1 MSWKR
6 YVAIG
11 DSFTEGLDDPDP
23 RDPTRYRGWADLV
36 AGRLAA
42 RVPGFEYANLAVRGR
57 KLGPVVDE
65 QVPVALRLEPDL
77 MSFAAGGNDA
87 LRRTFDGPAIVARI
101 DEVVKLLRATGADVV
116 VFGFARLHDRLPG
129 RNLIRARAQF
139 INTSVAESADRYG
152 AHLISLWD
160 DEGFTHPGMWSI
172 DRLHLNG
179 YGHRRVAAHVL
190 TALGLEPEP
199 AWWEEPPPVPE
210 RSWTAYRVDDA
221 RWVATHFAPWVKRR
235 ITGRSSGDNR
245 TAKRPTPGS
254 LG

>member
-36 AGRLAA
+36 AGRLAG

-87 LRRTFDGPAIVARI
+87 LRRTFDGPAIAARI

-139 INTSVAESADRYG
+139 INTSVAESAGRYG
-152 AHLISLWD
+152 AQP
-160 DEGFTHPGMWSI
+160 E
-172 DRLHLNG
+172 
-179 YGHRRVAAHVL
+179 VA
-190 TALGLEPEP
+190 
-199 AWWEEPPPVPE
+199 
-210 RSWTAYRVDDA
+210 
-221 RWVATHFAPWVKRR
+221 
-235 ITGRSSGDNR
+235 
-245 TAKRPTPGS
+245 
-254 LG
+254 